1 LMTVAGLPYGDRTHT
16 YNSRLAQE
24 LGKWAD
30 TQLGGEP
37 IHEKLYRAYFVDNI
51 NIGEINQ
58 LVDIAESCMLDGEK
72 AREILTS
79 RSFKAQVD
87 ADWQRSRE
95 NGITGVPTFF
105 SNNLVVVGCQPYEV
119 LEKFVKHLIQLKA
132 KFST

>member
-1 LMTVAGLPYGDRTHT
+1 
-16 YNSRLAQE
+16 
-24 LGKWAD
+24 
-30 TQLGGEP
+30 
-37 IHEKLYRAYFVDNI
+37 
-51 NIGEINQ
+51 
-58 LVDIAESCMLDGEK
+58 MLDGEK